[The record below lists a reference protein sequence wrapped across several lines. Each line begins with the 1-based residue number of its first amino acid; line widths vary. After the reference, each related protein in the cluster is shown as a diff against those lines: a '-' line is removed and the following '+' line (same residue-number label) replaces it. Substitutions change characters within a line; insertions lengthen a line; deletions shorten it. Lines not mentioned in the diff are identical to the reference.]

1 MTDAPDAAGGSKGPL
16 LWPGYLVGGFLLTV
30 ASVVVAFWIGPVIE
44 GWNAPLLT
52 TLFYGVVLSAPLAK
66 AGHLCLRCFVT
77 KERRP
82 WLAFTL
88 GAAGPWALMVGVL
101 FGPSFLEYLG
111 RRDFDSEAWQ
121 AVSTRRTQERIK
133 MVDDLIDSGV
143 LDHLPRARVA
153 ELLGDDDSDS
163 GYFADWDV
171 VYWLGDERSFF
182 SIDSEWLVI
191 RFDDG
196 GRVRDYRL
204 VRD

>member
-1 MTDAPDAAGGSKGPL
+1 
-16 LWPGYLVGGFLLTV
+16 
-30 ASVVVAFWIGPVIE
+30 
-44 GWNAPLLT
+44 
-52 TLFYGVVLSAPLAK
+52 LFYGVVLSAPLAK

-111 RRDFDSEAWQ
+111 RREFDSEAWQ

-163 GYFADWDV
+163 RPP
-171 VYWLGDERSFF
+171 LGPPAAPHPSPVSASSSRPIDTGTTPASDHRNGITRSDTGTLPTA
-182 SIDSEWLVI
+182 SSRIPRVKMVSGQGVSPN
-191 RFDDG
+191 G
-196 GRVRDYRL
+196 GAWG
-204 VRD
+204 